1 MRVGSYWQLSTAVN
15 RVGECGDCPAPAWA
29 ARAELLFVFHTSV
42 AV

>member
-15 RVGECGDCPAPAWA
+15 RVGDDQPP
-29 ARAELLFVFHTSV
+29 AELLFVFQTSV